1 MVAGRGFMA
10 IAAQNLGN
18 ASVLPTFVTSI
29 GFGLANALAVTLQTL
44 SLPAEIFQALPYVV
58 TLVGLA
64 VYSSSLRRKQ
74 KMHRSSGSKRKAEK
88 KVKS

>member
-18 ASVLPTFVTSI
+18 ASVLPTFLTSI

-44 SLPAEIFQALPYVV
+44 SLPAEIFQALPYVI
-58 TLVGLA
+58 TLIGLA
-64 VYSSSLRRKQ
+64 VYSSSMGKKERLISTQGRKKRRA
-74 KMHRSSGSKRKAEK
+74 SK
-88 KVKS
+88 VN